1 MSFDTNKKR
10 RTHGSVTGENKYQSQ
25 WKSEKLLPFI
35 LNFDS
40 PVIYGV
46 RVETSNPY
54 HLLYIENI
62 LFSASL
68 IGNTFSI
75 STASKKVKTGF

>member
-1 MSFDTNKKR
+1 M
-10 RTHGSVTGENKYQSQ
+10 TGENKHQSQ
-25 WKSEKLLPFI
+25 GKSEKSFSLVLS
-35 LNFDS
+35 FDS

-54 HLLYIENI
+54 YLLYIENI
-62 LFSASL
+62 LFFVPF

>member
-1 MSFDTNKKR
+1 MSYDTNKKR
-10 RTHGSVTGENKYQSQ
+10 RTHGSVTGENKHQSQ
-25 WKSEKLLPFI
+25 GKSEKSFSLVLS
-35 LNFDS
+35 FDS

-54 HLLYIENI
+54 YLLYIENI
-62 LFSASL
+62 LFFVPL

-75 STASKKVKTGF
+75 STASKKVKSGF